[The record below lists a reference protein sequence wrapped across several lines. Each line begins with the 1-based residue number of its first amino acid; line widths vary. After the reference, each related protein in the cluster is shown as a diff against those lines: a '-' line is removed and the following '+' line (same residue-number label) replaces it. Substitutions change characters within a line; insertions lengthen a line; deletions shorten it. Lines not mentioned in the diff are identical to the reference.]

1 MDYSILL
8 KFCTEYKH
16 MTPEF
21 L

>member
-8 KFCTEYKH
+8 KFCTQYKYVTH
-16 MTPEF
+16 EV